1 MQHARIG
8 MLTSIVCLIL
18 AICLY
23 PLSTPLLHWARTIS
37 NRASASPLNSTAST
51 ATRQLHSTSTMPR
64 TPVYFL
70 SHGGPNIMEDYD
82 HPAYSKLKEI
92 GKEITQKVKPKGV
105 VVFSAHWQA
114 SRNSIEVNTADSL
127 DLIYDFYG

>member
-1 MQHARIG
+1 
-8 MLTSIVCLIL
+8 
-18 AICLY
+18 
-23 PLSTPLLHWARTIS
+23 
-37 NRASASPLNSTAST
+37 
-51 ATRQLHSTSTMPR
+51 MPR